1 MPVSKRYSSAPPAT
15 RIRGKDDL
23 RPLIPPVSL
32 DQEPDGDARQAAEAA
47 QIPARRHCR
56 RPLLLLVFLPHTLWD
71 APAGARLGPLRLAG
85 HPGAPGIRG
94 RADTAHRRVGGVDRP
109 ARARG
114 ADLYRS
120 RGRLSLSR
128 AHQPPHPDPF
138 QTAALPNCDSVHGP
152 AVDAHDQPVW
162 RPRLDSR
169 RGLVA
174 DLLHLDSPLPRVLLR
189 ADKADGTWHEGLAAA
204 IGNSWPGARPCR

>member
-23 RPLIPPVSL
+23 RSLLSPVSL
-32 DQEPDGDARQAAEAA
+32 DQEPDGDAYQAAEAA
-47 QIPARRHCR
+47 QVPARRHCR
-56 RPLLLLVFLPHTLWD
+56 WPLLLLVFLPHTLWD

-174 DLLHLDSPLPRVLLR
+174 DLLHLEPSPARVLFR
-189 ADKADGTWHEGLAAA
+189 PHEGVGPRHQ
-204 IGNSWPGARPCR
+204 I